1 MSKTYLLKRP
11 LDLILATVGVFLFL
25 PIWFIIAILIYLET
39 QKNIFYFQNRV
50 GINSKIFKTMK
61 FLTLYE
67 DNLKRIRITR
77 LGKFLRRTA
86 LDESLQLLNIIK
98 NEMSFVGPRPLVL
111 DEINNQPYLFKR
123 TRIKPGLTGLAQV
136 SISKESSVAEKFKYD
151 LWYIEN
157 QNLILDL
164 KIILLSIVISLL
176 GRWETERYK
185 LAFKFNL

>member
-1 MSKTYLLKRP
+1 MPKSYLLKRP
-11 LDLILATVGVFLFL
+11 LDLMLATIGIFLFL
-25 PIWFIIAILIYLET
+25 PVWIIVAILIYLET

-50 GINSKIFKTMK
+50 GINSKIFKTLK

-67 DNLKRIRITR
+67 DKSKNIRLTR

-86 LDESLQLLNIIK
+86 LDESLQLLNIIR
-98 NEMSFVGPRPLVL
+98 NDMSFVGPRPLVL
-111 DEINNQPYLFKR
+111 EEINNHPDLVKR
-123 TRIKPGLTGLAQV
+123 TQIKPGLTGLAQV

-176 GRWETERYK
+176 GRWETKRYK